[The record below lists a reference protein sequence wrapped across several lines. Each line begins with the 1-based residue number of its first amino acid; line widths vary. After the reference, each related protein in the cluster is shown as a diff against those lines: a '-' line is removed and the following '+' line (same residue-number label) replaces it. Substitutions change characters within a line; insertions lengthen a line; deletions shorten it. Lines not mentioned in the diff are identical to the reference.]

1 MGYKPYKWGIRFLFN
16 VKNSLF
22 YFILFKC
29 LDWVVSFNLKEAYI
43 GFFFSNVKGLQF
55 YQSM

>member
-1 MGYKPYKWGIRFLFN
+1 MVIGWFPFTLEW
-16 VKNSLF
+16 
-22 YFILFKC
+22 
-29 LDWVVSFNLKEAYI
+29 DVSFDLKEAYI